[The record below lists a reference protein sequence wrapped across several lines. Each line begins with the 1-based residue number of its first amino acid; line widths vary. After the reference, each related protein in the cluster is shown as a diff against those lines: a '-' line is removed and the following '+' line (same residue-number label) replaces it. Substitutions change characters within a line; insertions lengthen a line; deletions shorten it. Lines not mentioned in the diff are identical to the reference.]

1 MATQHAKVWLTLY
14 GKKYDAIWGFQPLA
28 TGTAILV
35 STIPFSAVVM
45 LHGVHPRIFPEAL
58 RDTAVQLYRPVITV
72 SFIMAFAYLLNYSG
86 IKRYKYHL

>member
-35 STIPFSAVVM
+35 STIPFSALVM
-45 LHGVHPRIFPEAL
+45 LHGVHPRIFPKAL
-58 RDTAVQLYRPVITV
+58 KDTAVQLYRPVVTV

-86 IKRYKYHL
+86 TKKV